1 MIQRGTMGTQNLSRI
16 FNPGSIA
23 VIGGGEQQNRVG
35 HTLIRNLVEG
45 GFNGAVYP
53 VNPDHAEIMN
63 LPATKNVRDIEGIVD
78 LAVVTAPINQVPQ
91 IIEACAEK
99 GAAGAVII
107 SGGGRETGEQGAR
120 IEIQI
125 KAAAGQSGM
134 RIIGPNCIGIA
145 HPPSNL
151 NASHMPGT
159 PAQGRIAF
167 LSQSGSVCASVMDL
181 AEKENLGFSHIVS
194 LGSMLDVDFADM
206 IDYLGEERGV
216 DSIIMYM
223 ENMTRIRSFMSAARA
238 VSRIKP
244 IICLKSG
251 RSAAG
256 AWAASFHTGALAG
269 EDAVYDIAF
278 QRAGIL
284 RVDTFEQLFDFTRIL
299 ARQQRPTGR
308 RLAIVTNA
316 GGPGVMAVDA
326 LSSFGL
332 EPAVLS
338 IQTIEALGTS
348 LEKAWSKTNP
358 IDVLA
363 DASCAQIARAVT
375 IAAQAPEVDG
385 ILMIHSPVD
394 HVEPADIAQILAGRI
409 SSLSC
414 PVFTVWLGGASM
426 DNARQILRENEIL
439 TYDTPE
445 KAVSAFV
452 GLYRHS
458 RNIDMLSEI
467 PVRRDIK
474 LKINHEQARST
485 IESHLKNDRSLL
497 SDADTKTVLE
507 AYGIPVSPK
516 EPGLTAVPDFEL
528 YVGARLDAQFGPVIK
543 FGLGGAMSEVYQDT
557 ALTLPPLNSAL
568 AARTIRSTKI
578 AKALK
583 GHCQFKAVDQDLVET
598 LLIRVSRLVT
608 DFPQIRE
615 LEMNPVAVTHGQLL
629 AINACIHLAASP
641 VAAPD
646 HLIISPYPAWQEQ
659 LYTTQESEQVLIRP
673 IKPED
678 AKPMQDFFE
687 KLSTQTIY
695 LRFFT
700 PLKQLSKR
708 MLIQLTQI
716 DYDREVALV
725 ALFPAQSG
733 GKIIGSARI
742 IFTASGTEGE
752 FAIMLADSWQGKG
765 IGAALLKSCL
775 AFSKRYGLK
784 RVFGVVLR
792 ENRQMLR
799 LADKLGFKKAS
810 SRASNEIELIIDIEK
825 LDLYTL

>member
-1 MIQRGTMGTQNLSRI
+1 MGIQNLSRI
-16 FNPGSIA
+16 FTPGSIA
-23 VIGGGEQQNRVG
+23 VIGSGAERHRMG
-35 HTLIRNLVEG
+35 HTMIHNLIEG
-45 GFNGAVYP
+45 GFTGAVYP
-53 VNPDHAEIMN
+53 VNADHRTIMN
-63 LPATKNVRDIEGIVD
+63 MPAAKNINEIEGIVD
-78 LAVVTAPINQVPQ
+78 LAVVTTPIDQVPS
-91 IIEACAEK
+91 IIESCAHK
-99 GAAGAVII
+99 GVAGAVII
-107 SGGGRETGEQGAR
+107 SGGGRETGEHGCR
-120 IEIQI
+120 IEQQI
-125 KAAAGQSGM
+125 KAAAGQSSM
-134 RIIGPNCIGIA
+134 RIIGPNCMGIA

-151 NASHMPGT
+151 NASHMAGIS
-159 PAQGRIAF
+159 AMGRVAF

-181 AEKENLGFSHIVS
+181 AEKEGLGFSHVVN

-223 ENMTRIRSFMSAARA
+223 ENITQIRNFMSASRA

-251 RSAAG
+251 RSSAG
-256 AWAASFHTGALAG
+256 ALAAAFHTGAVAG
-269 EDAVYDIAF
+269 KDAVYDIAF
-278 QRAGIL
+278 ERAGIL

-299 ARQQRPTGR
+299 ASRQRPTGR

-316 GGPGVMAVDA
+316 GGPAVMAVDA
-326 LSSFGL
+326 LASFGL

-338 IQTIEALGTS
+338 VQTIEALGGI
-348 LEKAWSKTNP
+348 LEKSWSKTNP
-358 IDVLA
+358 VDVQA
-363 DASCAQIARAVT
+363 DASCAQLAQAVIT
-375 IAAQAPEVDG
+375 AAQAPEIDG

-394 HVEPADIAQILAGRI
+394 HFVPEELAHILADQI
-409 SSLSC
+409 PSLPC
-414 PVFTVWLGGASM
+414 PVFTVWLGGARM
-426 DNARQILRENEIL
+426 ETARQMLNEKEGL
-439 TYDTPE
+439 AYDTPE
-445 KAVSAFV
+445 KAVRAFA

-458 RNIDMLSEI
+458 RNIDMLNEI

-474 LKINHEQARST
+474 LKINHEQAGS
-485 IESHLKNDRSLL
+485 IIKSSMKDDPCLL
-497 SDADTKTVLE
+497 DETEAQKVLA
-507 AYGIPVSPK
+507 AYGIPVALPD
-516 EPGLTAVPDFEL
+516 TAGDKAPTPDFEL
-528 YVGARLDAQFGPVIK
+528 YIGAQLDTRFGPVIK
-543 FGLGGAMSEVYQDT
+543 FGLGGAMSEILQDT
-557 ALTLPPLNSAL
+557 ALALPPLNSAM
-568 AARTIRSTKI
+568 ASRTIHKTQI

-583 GHCQFKAVDQDLVET
+583 GHGHFKAVDQRLVET

-608 DFPQIRE
+608 DFPQICE
-615 LEMNPVAVTHGQLL
+615 LEINPVVVTDGQLIGRNARIRL
-629 AINACIHLAASP
+629 APPPA
-641 VAAPD
+641 AAPD

-673 IKPED
+673 VKPED
-678 AKPMQDFFE
+678 ADPMMDFFE
-687 KLSTQTIY
+687 TLSTQTIY

-725 ALFPAQSG
+725 AWFPAHKG
-733 GKIIGSARI
+733 EKIIGTARI
-742 IFTASGTEGE
+742 IFTANGTEGE

-799 LADKLGFKKAS
+799 LADKLGFKKVSTPAS
-810 SRASNEIELIIDIEK
+810 GEIELIIDIEK

>member
-1 MIQRGTMGTQNLSRI
+1 MGTQNLSRI

-23 VIGGGEQQNRVG
+23 VIGAGDEQHRVG
-35 HTLIRNLVEG
+35 HTLIRNLIEG
-45 GFNGAVYP
+45 GFRGAVYP
-53 VNPDHAEIMN
+53 VNPDHAKIMN
-63 LPATKNVRDIEGIVD
+63 MPAAKDIRDIEGIVD
-78 LAVVTAPINQVPQ
+78 LAVVTAPIDQVPQ
-91 IIEACAEK
+91 IIEACAHK
-99 GAAGAVII
+99 GAAGAMVI
-107 SGGGRETGEQGAR
+107 SGGGREIGEQGVR
-120 IEIQI
+120 IEQQI

-134 RIIGPNCIGIA
+134 RIIGPNCMGIA
-145 HPPSNL
+145 HPPENL

-159 PAQGRIAF
+159 PAKGRVAF
-167 LSQSGSVCASVMDL
+167 LSQSGSVCASVIDL
-181 AEKENLGFSHIVS
+181 AEKENLGFSHIVN
-194 LGSMLDVDFADM
+194 LGCMLDVDFADM
-206 IDYLGEERGV
+206 IDYLGEQREV

-223 ENMTRIRSFMSAARA
+223 ESITRIRNFMSAARA

-269 EDAVYDIAF
+269 KDAVYDIAF
-278 QRAGIL
+278 ERAGIL

-326 LSSFGL
+326 LSSFGF

-338 IQTIEALGTS
+338 IQTIEALESS
-348 LEKAWSKTNP
+348 LEKTWSKTNP
-358 IDVLA
+358 VDVQS

-385 ILMIHSPVD
+385 VLMIHSPVD
-394 HVEPADIAQILAGRI
+394 HIASADLAQVLAGQI
-409 SSLSC
+409 SSLPS
-414 PVFTVWLGGASM
+414 PVFTVWLGGISM
-426 DNARQILRENEIL
+426 DNARQILNEKEGL

-445 KAVSAFV
+445 KAVRAFA
-452 GLYRHS
+452 GLYKHT
-458 RNIDMLSEI
+458 RNIDMLNEI

-474 LKINHEQARST
+474 LKINHDQAGSI
-485 IESHLKNDRSLL
+485 IESHLKNDQFLL
-497 SDADTKTVLE
+497 NGTYAQTILN
-507 AYGIPVSPK
+507 AYSIPVSQA
-516 EPGLTAVPDFEL
+516 EPAGDNVPAPDYEL
-528 YVGARLDAQFGPVIK
+528 YVGAKLDAQFGPVIK
-543 FGLGGAMSEVYQDT
+543 FGIGGTMSEIYQDT

-568 AARTIRSTKI
+568 AARTINSTKI

-583 GHCQFKAVDQDLVET
+583 GLLGFKAVDQELVET

-608 DFPQIRE
+608 DFPQICE
-615 LEMNPVAVTHGQLL
+615 LEINPVAVTDGQLMGLNARIRL
-629 AINACIHLAASP
+629 APPPA
-641 VAAPD
+641 AAPD

-659 LYTTQESEQVLIRP
+659 LYTTQDSEQVLIRP
-673 IKPED
+673 VKPED
-678 AKPMQDFFE
+678 ADPMLDFFE

-725 ALFPAQSG
+725 AWFPAHNG
-733 GKIIGSARI
+733 EKIIGSARI
-742 IFTASGTEGE
+742 IFTANGTEGE

-765 IGAALLKSCL
+765 VGAALLKSCL

-792 ENRQMLR
+792 ENKQMLR
-799 LADKLGFKKAS
+799 LADKLGFKKVGTPAS
-810 SRASNEIELIIDIEK
+810 SEIELIIDIDK
-825 LDLYTL
+825 LDLYAL

>member
-1 MIQRGTMGTQNLSRI
+1 MGTQNLSRM

-23 VIGGGEQQNRVG
+23 VIGADGEQGRVG
-35 HTLIRNLVEG
+35 HTLIRNIVEG
-45 GFNGAVYP
+45 GFKGSVYP
-53 VNPDHAEIMN
+53 VNPDHSRIMN
-63 LPATKNVRDIEGIVD
+63 LPVAKDVRDIEGIVD
-78 LAVVTAPINQVPQ
+78 LAVVAAPINQVPQ
-91 IIEACAEK
+91 IIEACADK
-99 GAAGAVII
+99 GPAGAVII
-107 SGGGRETGEQGAR
+107 SGGGRETGDQGSR
-120 IEIQI
+120 IEQQI

-145 HPPSNL
+145 HPPLNL
-151 NASHMPGT
+151 NASHLPGS
-159 PAQGRIAF
+159 PAKGRIAF

-181 AEKENLGFSHIVS
+181 AEKENLGFSHIVG

-206 IDYLGEERGV
+206 IDFLGEQRDV

-223 ENMTRIRSFMSAARA
+223 ENMTRIRNFMSAARA

-251 RSAAG
+251 RSEAG
-256 AWAASFHTGALAG
+256 ARAASFHTGALAG

-278 QRAGIL
+278 ERAGIL

-338 IQTIEALGTS
+338 VQTIEALETT

-358 IDVLA
+358 VDVLA
-363 DASCAQIARAVT
+363 DASCTQIARAVT

-385 ILMIHSPVD
+385 TVMIHSPVD
-394 HVEPADIAQILAGRI
+394 HFAPEDLARILADQ
-409 SSLSC
+409 SASLPG

-426 DNARQILRENEIL
+426 DKARQILNGNDVL
-439 TYDTPE
+439 AYHTPE
-445 KAVSAFV
+445 KAVRAFV

-458 RNIDMLSEI
+458 RNIDMLNEI

-474 LKINHEQARST
+474 LKINREQAGSM
-485 IESHLKNDRSLL
+485 IESHLKNDRLLL
-497 SDADTKTVLE
+497 SDADAKTILE
-507 AYGIPVSPK
+507 AYGIPVSRT
-516 EPGLTAVPDFEL
+516 EADRTVVPDYEL
-528 YVGARLDAQFGPVIK
+528 YVGAKLDAQFGPVIK
-543 FGLGGAMSEVYQDT
+543 FGLGGAMSEIYQDT

-568 AARTIRSTKI
+568 AARTIRATKI

-583 GHCQFKAVDQDLVET
+583 GHCQFKAVDQSLVET
-598 LLIRVSRLVT
+598 FLIRLSRLVT
-608 DFPQIRE
+608 DFPQICE
-615 LEMNPVAVTHGQLL
+615 LEISPVAVTRGQLMAL
-629 AINACIHLAASP
+629 NASLHLAPPPA
-641 VAAPD
+641 AAPD

-673 IKPED
+673 VKPED
-678 AKPMQDFFE
+678 AGPMQDFFE
-687 KLSTQTIY
+687 KLSTQTVY

-700 PLKQLSKR
+700 PLKQLPKR

-733 GKIIGSARI
+733 EKIIGSARI
-742 IFTASGTEGE
+742 IFTANGTEGE
-752 FAIMLADSWQGKG
+752 FAIMLSDSWQGKG

-799 LADKLGFKKAS
+799 LADKLGFKKVAAPAS
-810 SRASNEIELIIDIEK
+810 SEIELIIDIEK

>member
-1 MIQRGTMGTQNLSRI
+1 MGTQNLSRM

-23 VIGGGEQQNRVG
+23 VIGEGNEQNRVG
-35 HTLIRNLVEG
+35 HTLIRNIIEG
-45 GFNGAVYP
+45 GFKGAVYP
-53 VNPDHAEIMN
+53 VNIDHSRVMN
-63 LPATKNVRDIEGIVD
+63 LPAAKNVRDIQGIVD
-78 LAVVTAPINQVPQ
+78 LAVVAAPISRIPQ
-91 IIEACAEK
+91 IIDVCAEK
-99 GAAGAVII
+99 GAAATVII
-107 SGGGRETGEQGAR
+107 SGGGRETGGRDSR
-120 IEIQI
+120 IELQI
-125 KAAAGQSGM
+125 KAAARQSGM
-134 RIIGPNCIGIA
+134 RIIGPNCMGIA
-145 HPPSNL
+145 HPPLNL

-159 PAQGRIAF
+159 PAKGRIAF

-181 AEKENLGFSHIVS
+181 AEKENLGFSHVVS

-206 IDYLGEERGV
+206 IDYLGEQRGV

-223 ENMTRIRSFMSAARA
+223 ENMTRIRDFMSAARA

-251 RSAAG
+251 RSAPG
-256 AWAASFHTGALAG
+256 ARAASFHTGVRAG
-269 EDAVYDIAF
+269 KDAVYDIAF
-278 QRAGIL
+278 ERAGVL
-284 RVDTFEQLFDFTRIL
+284 RVDTVEQLFDFTRIL

-332 EPAVLS
+332 DPAVLTV
-338 IQTIEALGTS
+338 QTIEALETT
-348 LEKAWSKTNP
+348 LEKTWSKTNP
-358 IDVLA
+358 VDVMA
-363 DASCAQIARAVT
+363 DASCAQIAQAVT

-385 ILMIHSPVD
+385 ILLIHAAVD
-394 HVEPADIAQILAGRI
+394 HFDPADLARDLAGRI

-426 DNARQILRENEIL
+426 DNARQILNEKEVL

-445 KAVSAFV
+445 KAARAFV
-452 GLYRHS
+452 GLYKHS
-458 RNIDMLSEI
+458 RNIDMLNEI

-474 LKINHEQARST
+474 LRINHALAESI
-485 IESHLKNDRSLL
+485 IESHLKNDWLL
-497 SDADTKTVLE
+497 LNESDAKTILE
-507 AYGIPVSPK
+507 AYGIPVSRT
-516 EPGLTAVPDFEL
+516 EPDRTMAPDYEL
-528 YVGARLDAQFGPVIK
+528 YAGAELDAQFGPVIK
-543 FGLGGAMSEVYQDT
+543 FGMGGATAQILQDT

-568 AARTIRSTKI
+568 AARTISATKI

-583 GHCQFKAVDQDLVET
+583 GNRQFKAVDQGLVET
-598 LLIRVSRLVT
+598 LLIRLSRLVT
-608 DFPQIRE
+608 DFPQICE
-615 LEMNPVAVTHGQLL
+615 LEINPVAVTNGELTGL
-629 AINACIHLAASP
+629 NAFIRLASP
-641 VAAPD
+641 PAAAPD

-659 LYTTQESEQVLIRP
+659 LYTTQEGKQVLIRP
-673 IKPED
+673 VKPED
-678 AKPMQDFFE
+678 AEPMQDFFE
-687 KLSTQTIY
+687 KLSPQTVY

-700 PLKQLSKR
+700 PFKNLSKR

-725 ALFPAQSG
+725 AMFPAHSEER
-733 GKIIGSARI
+733 IIGSARI
-742 IFTASGTEGE
+742 IFTANGTEGE
-752 FAIMLADSWQGKG
+752 FAIMLTDSWQGKG

-792 ENRQMLR
+792 DNRQMLR
-799 LADKLGFKKAS
+799 LADKLGFKKVGTS
-810 SRASNEIELIIDIEK
+810 VSGEIEIIIDIEK

>member
-1 MIQRGTMGTQNLSRI
+1 MGTQNLSRM

-23 VIGGGEQQNRVG
+23 VIASCEKQGQVG
-35 HTLIRNLVEG
+35 HTLIRNLIEG
-45 GFNGAVYP
+45 GFKGAVYP
-53 VNPDHAEIMN
+53 VDPDHSKVMN
-63 LPATKNVRDIEGIVD
+63 LPAAKNVHDIQGIVD
-78 LAVVTAPINQVPQ
+78 LAVVAAPIGEVPR
-91 IIEACAEK
+91 IIGACADK
-99 GAAGAVII
+99 GAAGAVVI
-107 SGGGRETGEQGAR
+107 SGGGRETGDQGSRLEQ
-120 IEIQI
+120 EI
-125 KAAAGQSGM
+125 KAVAEQSGI

-145 HPPSNL
+145 HPALNL
-151 NASHMPGT
+151 NASHMPGC
-159 PAQGRIAF
+159 PSRGRVAF

-181 AEKENLGFSHIVS
+181 AEKENLGFSHFVS

-223 ENMTRIRSFMSAARA
+223 ENMTRIRHFMSAARA

-256 AWAASFHTGALAG
+256 ARAASFHTGALAG
-269 EDAVYDIAF
+269 EDAVYDMAF
-278 QRAGIL
+278 ERAGIM

-299 ARQQRPTGR
+299 AKQQRPTGR

-326 LSSFGL
+326 LSSFGID
-332 EPAVLS
+332 PAVLS
-338 IQTIEALGTS
+338 VQTIEALETA
-348 LEKAWSKTNP
+348 LEKPWSRTNP
-358 IDVLA
+358 VDVLT
-363 DASCAQIARAVT
+363 DASCAQIGRAVS
-375 IAAQAPEVDG
+375 IAGQAPEVDG
-385 ILMIHSPVD
+385 ILMIHAPVD
-394 HVEPADIAQILAGRI
+394 HFAPADLAQDLAELLP
-409 SSLSC
+409 SLHC
-414 PVFTVWLGGASM
+414 PVLTAWLGGSSM
-426 DNARQILRENEIL
+426 DKARQILNEKEVL

-445 KAVSAFV
+445 KAVRAFV

-458 RNIDMLSEI
+458 RNIDMLNEI

-474 LKINHEQARST
+474 LKINHDQAGSI
-485 IESHLKNDRSLL
+485 IESGLKSGQLLL
-497 SDADTKTVLE
+497 SETDSKTVLE
-507 AYGIPVSPK
+507 AYGIPVSRT
-516 EPGLTAVPDFEL
+516 ESARTAVPDYEL
-528 YVGARLDAQFGPVIK
+528 YLGAQLDAQFGPVIK
-543 FGLGGAMSEVYQDT
+543 FGMGGAMSDIIQDT
-557 ALTLPPLNSAL
+557 ALALPPLNSAL
-568 AARTIRSTKI
+568 AARAISSTKI
-578 AKALK
+578 AKVLK
-583 GHCQFKAVDQDLVET
+583 GYGQIKAVDQDLLET
-598 LLIRVSRLVT
+598 LLIRISRLVT
-608 DFPQIRE
+608 DFPQICE
-615 LEMNPVAVTHGQLL
+615 LTINPVAVTNGEVMG
-629 AINACIHLAASP
+629 INAGICLASP
-641 VAAPD
+641 PAAAPD

-678 AKPMQDFFE
+678 AVPMQDFFE
-687 KLSTQTIY
+687 SLSSQTVY

-716 DYDREVALV
+716 DYDREIALV
-725 ALFPAQSG
+725 ATFPPQSG

-742 IFTASGTEGE
+742 IFTANGTEGE

-792 ENRQMLR
+792 ENKQMLR
-799 LADKLGFKKAS
+799 LADKLGFKKVSTPAS
-810 SRASNEIELIIDIEK
+810 GEIELIIDIEK
-825 LDLYTL
+825 LDLYML

>member
-1 MIQRGTMGTQNLSRI
+1 MGTQNLFRI

-23 VIGGGEQQNRVG
+23 VIGAGDKQNRVD
-35 HTLIRNLVEG
+35 HTLVRNLIEG
-45 GFNGAVYP
+45 GFKGAVYP
-53 VNPDHAEIMN
+53 VNPDHAKIMN
-63 LPATKNVRDIEGIVD
+63 IPAAKNVHEIQGIVD
-78 LAVVTAPINQVPQ
+78 LAVVSAPINQVPR
-91 IIEACAEK
+91 IIEACADK

-107 SGGGRETGEQGAR
+107 SGGGRETGDQGSR
-120 IEIQI
+120 IEQQI

-145 HPPSNL
+145 HPPLHL
-151 NASHMPGT
+151 NASHMPGS
-159 PAQGRIAF
+159 PAKGRIAF

-181 AEKENLGFSHIVS
+181 AEKENLGFSHIVG

-206 IDYLGEERGV
+206 IDYLSEQRGV

-223 ENMTRIRSFMSAARA
+223 ENITRIRNFMSAARA
-238 VSRIKP
+238 ASRIKP

-256 AWAASFHTGALAG
+256 ALAASFHTGAIAG
-269 EDAVYDIAF
+269 DDAVYDIAF
-278 QRAGIL
+278 ERAGIL

-332 EPAVLS
+332 KPAVLS
-338 IQTIEALGTS
+338 IETIEALEAT

-358 IDVLA
+358 VDVLA
-363 DASCAQIARAVT
+363 DASHAQIARAVT

-394 HVEPADIAQILAGRI
+394 HFAPADLAQVLAKQI
-409 SSLSC
+409 PSLPG
-414 PVFTVWLGGASM
+414 PVFTVWLGGTSM
-426 DNARQILRENEIL
+426 DKARKILNEKEIL

-445 KAVSAFV
+445 KAIRAFV

-458 RNIDMLSEI
+458 RNIDMLNEI

-474 LKINHEQARST
+474 LKINREQAGSI
-485 IESHLKNDRSLL
+485 IESHMKNAPLPL
-497 SDADTKTVLE
+497 SETDAKTVLG
-507 AYGIPVSPK
+507 AYGIPVSRA
-516 EPGLTAVPDFEL
+516 EPAQANVPAPDYEL
-528 YVGARLDAQFGPVIK
+528 YFGAKLDARFGPVIK
-543 FGLGGAMSEVYQDT
+543 FGMGGPMSEIHQDI
-557 ALTLPPLNSAL
+557 ALALPPLNSAL
-568 AARTIRSTKI
+568 AARTINATKVS
-578 AKALK
+578 KALR
-583 GHCQFKAVDQDLVET
+583 GHCQFKAVDQSLVEN
-598 LLIRVSRLVT
+598 LLIRLSRLVT
-608 DFPQIRE
+608 DFPQISE
-615 LEMNPVAVTHGQLL
+615 LEINPVAVTNGQLMGL
-629 AINACIHLAASP
+629 SASMHLAPPP
-641 VAAPD
+641 VSAPD

-659 LYTTQESEQVLIRP
+659 LYTTHESEQVLIRP
-673 IKPED
+673 VKPED
-678 AKPMQDFFE
+678 AEPMMDFFE
-687 KLSTQTIY
+687 NLSKQTIY

-725 ALFPAQSG
+725 ALLSTPSG
-733 GKIIGSARI
+733 EKIIGSARI
-742 IFTASGTEGE
+742 IFTANITEGE

-784 RVFGVVLR
+784 RVFGTVLR
-792 ENRQMLR
+792 KNRQMLR
-799 LADKLGFKKAS
+799 LADKLGFKKVRTS
-810 SRASNEIELIIDIEK
+810 SSSEVEIIIDIEK

>member
-1 MIQRGTMGTQNLSRI
+1 MIGAGDERHRAGR
-16 FNPGSIA
+16 
-23 VIGGGEQQNRVG
+23 
-35 HTLIRNLVEG
+35 TLMRNLIEG
-45 GFNGAVYP
+45 GFKGAVYP
-53 VNPDHAEIMN
+53 VNPDHAKIASM
-63 LPATKNVRDIEGIVD
+63 PAAKNIHDIQGIVD
-78 LAVVTAPINQVPQ
+78 LAVVTAPIDQVPQ
-91 IIEACAEK
+91 IIEACAQK
-99 GAAGAVII
+99 GVAGAVVI

-120 IEIQI
+120 IEQQI
-125 KAAAGQSGM
+125 KDAAGSSGM
-134 RIIGPNCIGIA
+134 RIIGPNCMGIA
-145 HPPSNL
+145 HPPLNL
-151 NASHMPGT
+151 NATYMPGT
-159 PAQGRIAF
+159 PAKGRVAF
-167 LSQSGSVCASVMDL
+167 LSQSGSVCASVVDL
-181 AEKENLGFSHIVS
+181 AEKEHLGFSHIVN

-206 IDYLGEERGV
+206 IDYLGDERGV

-223 ENMTRIRSFMSAARA
+223 ENMTRIRNFMSAARA

-244 IICLKSG
+244 IICLKAG

-269 EDAVYDIAF
+269 KDAIYDIAF
-278 QRAGIL
+278 ERAGIL

-299 ARQQRPTGR
+299 ATRQRPTGR

-326 LSSFGL
+326 LSSFDF

-338 IQTIEALGTS
+338 IQTIEALES
-348 LEKAWSKTNP
+348 ALEKPWSNTNP
-358 IDVLA
+358 VDVQA

-385 ILMIHSPVD
+385 VLMIHSPVD
-394 HVEPADIAQILAGRI
+394 HFAPADLAQVLAIQI
-409 SSLSC
+409 SSLPR
-414 PVFTVWLGGASM
+414 PVFTAWLGGSSM
-426 DNARQILRENEIL
+426 DKARQILNEKEGL

-445 KAVSAFV
+445 KAVQAFA

-458 RNIDMLSEI
+458 RNIDMLNEI

-474 LKINHEQARST
+474 LKINHDQAGSI
-485 IESHLKNDRSLL
+485 IESHLKNDQCLL
-497 SDADTKTVLE
+497 PETYVQTVLN
-507 AYGIPVSPK
+507 AYGIPVSRA
-516 EPGLTAVPDFEL
+516 EPSGDNVPAPDYEL
-528 YVGARLDAQFGPVIK
+528 YVGAKLDARFGPVIK
-543 FGLGGAMSEVYQDT
+543 FGIGGAMSEIYRDT

-568 AARTIRSTKI
+568 AARAINATKI

-583 GHCQFKAVDQDLVET
+583 GLLGFKAVDRELVET

-615 LEMNPVAVTHGQLL
+615 LEINPIAVTDGRLVGR
-629 AINACIHLAASP
+629 NARIHLAP
-641 VAAPD
+641 PPAATPD
-646 HLIISPYPAWQEQ
+646 HLVISPYPAWQEQ

-673 IKPED
+673 VKPED
-678 AKPMQDFFE
+678 ADPMLEFFE
-687 KLSTQTIY
+687 SLSTQTIY

-700 PLKQLSKR
+700 PLKQLSRR

-716 DYDREVALV
+716 DYDREIALV
-725 ALFPAQSG
+725 AWFPAQTG
-733 GKIIGSARI
+733 EKIIGTARI
-742 IFTASGTEGE
+742 IFNANGTEGE

-792 ENRQMLR
+792 ENKQMLR
-799 LADKLGFKKAS
+799 LADKLGFKKVGTPAS
-810 SRASNEIELIIDIEK
+810 GEIELIIDIDK
-825 LDLYTL
+825 LDLYML

>member
-1 MIQRGTMGTQNLSRI
+1 MGTQNLSRI

-23 VIGGGEQQNRVG
+23 VIGAGDDQNRVA
-35 HTLIRNLVEG
+35 HTLMRNLIEG
-45 GFNGAVYP
+45 GFKGAVYP
-53 VNPDHAEIMN
+53 VNPDHAKIMN
-63 LPATKNVRDIEGIVD
+63 IPAAKEIRDIQGIVD
-78 LAVVTAPINQVPQ
+78 LAVVATPIDQVPQ
-91 IIEACAEK
+91 IIEACAHK
-99 GAAGAVII
+99 GVAGAVVI
-107 SGGGRETGEQGAR
+107 SGGGRETGDQGAR
-120 IEIQI
+120 IEQQI
-125 KAAAGQSGM
+125 KAATGQSGM

-145 HPPSNL
+145 HPPLNL

-159 PAQGRIAF
+159 PTKGRVAF

-181 AEKENLGFSHIVS
+181 AKKENIGFSHIVN
-194 LGSMLDVDFADM
+194 LGCMLDVDFADM
-206 IDYLGEERGV
+206 IDYLGEQRGV

-223 ENMTRIRSFMSAARA
+223 ENITRIRNFMSAARA

-251 RSAAG
+251 RAAAG
-256 AWAASFHTGALAG
+256 ARAASCHTGALAG

-278 QRAGIL
+278 ERAGIL

-338 IQTIEALGTS
+338 VQTIEDLQVS
-348 LEKAWSKTNP
+348 LEKAWSNTNP
-358 IDVLA
+358 VDVQA
-363 DASCAQIARAVT
+363 DASCAQIVRAVT

-394 HVEPADIAQILAGRI
+394 HFAPADLAQILASQV
-409 SSLSC
+409 SSLPC
-414 PVFTVWLGGASM
+414 PAFTAWIGGTSM
-426 DNARQILRENEIL
+426 DKARQILNEKEVL

-445 KAVSAFV
+445 KAIRAFA

-458 RNIDMLSEI
+458 RNIDMLNEI

-474 LKINHEQARST
+474 LKINHKQAGSI
-485 IESHLKNDRSLL
+485 IEFHMKNGQFRLNET
-497 SDADTKTVLE
+497 DTQTVLD
-507 AYGIPVSPK
+507 AYGICVSRA
-516 EPGLTAVPDFEL
+516 EPAGDKAPAPDYEL
-528 YVGARLDAQFGPVIK
+528 YVGAKLDAQFGPVIK
-543 FGLGGAMSEVYQDT
+543 FGMGGVMSEILQDT

-568 AARTIRSTKI
+568 AARTINATKI

-583 GHCQFKAVDQDLVET
+583 GQSQFKAVDQSFVET
-598 LLIRVSRLVT
+598 LLIRLSRLVT

-615 LEMNPVAVTHGQLL
+615 LEINPVAVTDGQLTGL
-629 AINACIHLAASP
+629 NASIHLAPPPA
-641 VAAPD
+641 AAPD
-646 HLIISPYPAWQEQ
+646 HLVISPYPAWQEQ

-673 IKPED
+673 VKPED
-678 AKPMQDFFE
+678 AKPMLDFFE
-687 KLSTQTIY
+687 NLSTQTIY

-725 ALFPAQSG
+725 AWFPAHNG
-733 GKIIGSARI
+733 KKIIGTARI
-742 IFTASGTEGE
+742 IFTANGTEGE

-799 LADKLGFKKAS
+799 LADKLGFKKVGTPAS
-810 SRASNEIELIIDIEK
+810 SEIEIIIDIEK

>member
-1 MIQRGTMGTQNLSRI
+1 MGTQNLSRI

-23 VIGGGEQQNRVG
+23 VIGTDDEQCQMG
-35 HTLIRNLVEG
+35 HTLISNIIEG
-45 GFNGAVYP
+45 GFKGAVYP
-53 VNPDHAEIMN
+53 VNIDHSRLYHSKMMN
-63 LPATKNVRDIEGIVD
+63 LPAAKNVSDIQGIVD
-78 LAVVTAPINQVPQ
+78 LALVAAPIDQVPQ
-91 IIEACAEK
+91 IIEACADK
-99 GAAGAVII
+99 GLAGAVVI
-107 SGGGRETGEQGAR
+107 SGGGRETGDQGSR
-120 IEIQI
+120 IELQI

-134 RIIGPNCIGIA
+134 RIIGPNCMGIA
-145 HPPSNL
+145 HPPFNL

-159 PAQGRIAF
+159 PAKGRIAF
-167 LSQSGSVCASVMDL
+167 LSQSGSVCASVVDL
-181 AEKENLGFSHIVS
+181 AERENLGFSHIVN
-194 LGSMLDVDFADM
+194 LGSMLDVNFADM
-206 IDYLGEERGV
+206 IDYLGEQRDV

-223 ENMTRIRSFMSAARA
+223 ENIARIRNFMSAARA

-256 AWAASFHTGALAG
+256 AWASSFHTGALAG

-278 QRAGIL
+278 ERAGIL
-284 RVDTFEQLFDFTRIL
+284 RVDTLEQLFDFTRIL
-299 ARQQRPTGR
+299 AKHHRPTGR

-332 EPAVLS
+332 TPAVLS
-338 IQTIEALGTS
+338 PQTIKALEAT

-358 IDVLA
+358 VDVLA
-363 DASCAQIARAVT
+363 NASCVQIVRAVT

-385 ILMIHSPVD
+385 ILMIHSPVG
-394 HVEPADIAQILAGRI
+394 HFAPADLAQGLAGQI
-409 SSLSC
+409 ASLPC
-414 PVFTVWLGGASM
+414 PVFTAWLGGASM
-426 DNARQILRENEIL
+426 DKARQILKEKEVL
-439 TYDTPE
+439 TYDTLE
-445 KAVSAFV
+445 KAVNAFV

-474 LKINHEQARST
+474 LKINHEQARSI
-485 IESHLKNDRSLL
+485 IESHLKNNQFIL
-497 SDADTKTVLE
+497 SGADTKTVLE
-507 AYGIPVSPK
+507 AYGIPVSRTKPVRTK
-516 EPGLTAVPDFEL
+516 APDFEL
-528 YVGARLDAQFGPVIK
+528 YAGAKLDALFGPVIK
-543 FGLGGAMSEVYQDT
+543 FGMGGAMSEIYQDI
-557 ALTLPPLNSAL
+557 ALALPPLNSVL
-568 AARTIRSTKI
+568 AARAINATKI

-583 GHCQFKAVDQDLVET
+583 GHHQFKAVDQSLVET
-598 LLIRVSRLVT
+598 LLIRLSRLVT
-608 DFPQIRE
+608 DFPQICE
-615 LEMNPVAVTHGQLL
+615 LQINPVAVTNGQLMGF
-629 AINACIHLAASP
+629 NACIHLASP
-641 VAAPD
+641 PAAAPD

-673 IKPED
+673 VKPED
-678 AKPMQDFFE
+678 AEPMLDFFT
-687 KLSTQTIY
+687 KLSAQTVY

-700 PLKQLSKR
+700 PLKHLSRR

-733 GKIIGSARI
+733 EKIIGSARI
-742 IFTASGTEGE
+742 IFTANGTEGE

-765 IGAALLKSCL
+765 VGAALLKSCL

-799 LADKLGFKKAS
+799 LADKLGFKKVTTPAS
-810 SRASNEIELIIDIEK
+810 GEIEISIDIEK